1 MPNWETVKV
10 LSLGWGEVPGNC
22 CPQPQAS
29 ANNSSCLIS
38 CLLPRD
44 NSSDCFPLR
53 HEIIVYYMKKKSTL
67 LRFKSRSNPLSCHCN
82 VILLPFFFSG
92 IPRWKHWNI
101 LLPVFSKCVQSK
113 PIWIQ
118 SKCLRLQPSTNR
130 IWSKPI
136 RIHS

>member
-44 NSSDCFPLR
+44 NSSDCFPVRL
-53 HEIIVYYMKKKSTL
+53 EIIVYYIKKKSTL
-67 LRFKSRSNPLSCHCN
+67 LRFKSHSNPLSCHCN
-82 VILLPFFFSG
+82 VILLPFFFFRDPQVETLEHPS
-92 IPRWKHWNI
+92 PSF
-101 LLPVFSKCVQSK
+101 LLVCTVQTYLDTVQMSPVTA
-113 PIWIQ
+113 
-118 SKCLRLQPSTNR
+118 LN
-130 IWSKPI
+130 
-136 RIHS
+136 